1 MRDYSDYLDFI
12 LSEIIL
18 GPVVSH
24 VTLVNTYISQTH
36 IDCLPI
42 AHCMGKEVIMG
53 TYPWQLIV
61 SFSNLFKQYAFMK
74 QNSWNSK

>member
-1 MRDYSDYLDFI
+1 MGDYSLCDLNFI
-12 LSEIIL
+12 PSEIML

-42 AHCMGKEVIMG
+42 AHYMGILPL
-53 TYPWQLIV
+53 TAYYQLFRSI
-61 SFSNLFKQYAFMK
+61 
-74 QNSWNSK
+74 